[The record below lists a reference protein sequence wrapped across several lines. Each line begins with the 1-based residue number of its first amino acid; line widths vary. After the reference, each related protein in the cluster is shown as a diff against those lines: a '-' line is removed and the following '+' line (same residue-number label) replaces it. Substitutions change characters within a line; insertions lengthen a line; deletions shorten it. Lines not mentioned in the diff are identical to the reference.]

1 MPHCGRACLDCHTWR
16 QRCHH
21 EAMFPVLLMWKA
33 VEQEPVDAR
42 HSQLYTGI
50 HTGTFC
56 WLLTGAVAAAAGR
69 LRLPSYCPGVACRR
83 MGSSG
88 TYAAGV
94 SMLQQWEMSSL
105 LQQPVDHS
113 VTCWQTTLH
122 ALVGPRP
129 VCGWLLLLLLLQER
143 STSAAPRAQH
153 VCCSKSAARPTAP
166 ATSTRA
172 LHHPP
177 GVPLGSH
184 LQQHGQAGPQGFC
197 RLCQRGPQGLL
208 GWFAAGC
215 TTCTVGNMMM

>member
-1 MPHCGRACLDCHTWR
+1 MSPRGHVSSTSDVEGCGAGARGRQAFTAVHRHTHWHLLLAADRGGCSRCWAAQASKLLSRGCLQTHGQQWHICSRCQHATAMGDVQSAAAASGPQRNMLANHFACAGWS
-16 QRCHH
+16 
-21 EAMFPVLLMWKA
+21 KA
-33 VEQEPVDAR
+33 SVRV
-42 HSQLYTGI
+42 
-50 HTGTFC
+50 
-56 WLLTGAVAAAAGR
+56 VAAAA
-69 LRLPSYCPGVACRR
+69 
-83 MGSSG
+83 
-88 TYAAGV
+88 
-94 SMLQQWEMSSL
+94 
-105 LQQPVDHS
+105 
-113 VTCWQTTLH
+113 
-122 ALVGPRP
+122 
-129 VCGWLLLLLLLQER
+129 
-143 STSAAPRAQH
+143 AAPRAQH